1 MIIEEK
7 YYETIILFAVLLVSF
22 VVHEYAH
29 GWMANRLGDPTAKLM
44 GRLTLNPIKHIDLFG
59 TIILPAFLVFL
70 SFLGSPL
77 LPIILAKPVPVN
89 FARLRNPKRGIIYVG
104 MAGPLVNV
112 FIAIIASYFL
122 EWNLSLYPK
131 MMVEYFVVI
140 NLLLAIFNMVP
151 IPPLD
156 GSRLVMGLLPNK
168 YAAAYSRLEPFGILI
183 VFVLLPFG
191 LYSKIVLPIVKFCA
205 GYLGVHTL

>member
-1 MIIEEK
+1 MVIEEK
-7 YYETIILFAVLLVSF
+7 YLENIILFSVLLVSF
-22 VVHEYAH
+22 VIHEYAH

-44 GRLTLNPIKHIDLFG
+44 GRLTLNPFKHIDLFG
-59 TIILPAFLVFL
+59 SIVLPAFLIFL
-70 SFLGSPL
+70 STLGSPL

-104 MAGPLVNV
+104 MAGPLVNI
-112 FIAIIASYFL
+112 FIALAASYCLDL
-122 EWNLSLYPK
+122 ELNSYMRML
-131 MMVEYFVVI
+131 VEYVVVI

-168 YAAAYSRLEPFGILI
+168 YAAAYSRLEPFGILL
-183 VFVLLPFG
+183 VFALLPLG
-191 LYSKIVLPIVKFCA
+191 LYSKIVLPAVKVCA
-205 GYLGVHTL
+205 AYLGVHGL